1 MIRKEFVKT
10 VRKTAAV
17 VMVLALAA
25 GMYGCGKSSGSA
37 EPAAQEE
44 TASQETAEA
53 QGTENDQINPEQV
66 KNEEIVKEDTAKEET
81 AQADAAKEEAAQAD
95 AAKEETA
102 QADAAKEEAAQ
113 ADAAKEEA
121 AAAANEEEKEV
132 IQKPEPSEANTEAEK
147 KKEEKKQEEEE
158 KKASTENLNEVLDG
172 KMTFDGMELE
182 FPIDLSGMKLGKWTL
197 AYELDGDPADKTL
210 AVKEVVLA
218 KMTSP
223 DFTDDDVIV
232 KAEFGN
238 YTGSE
243 ASLTD
248 LPMTGIYIT
257 KGKGKDG
264 AEPKLP
270 SLELPCG
277 FTWGTPASDVQDKLG
292 EASLSGS
299 FDYDFDFMYENGE
312 YLFEVG
318 GMDDTG
324 IEYIVYSV
332 E

>member
-37 EPAAQEE
+37 EPATQEE

-121 AAAANEEEKEV
+121 AAAAN
-132 IQKPEPSEANTEAEK
+132 EAEK

>member
-1 MIRKEFVKT
+1 MIRT
-10 VRKTAAV
+10 GIGRKWKRSAAV
-17 VMVLALAA
+17 ILVLALTA
-25 GMYGCGKSSGSA
+25 GAYGCGKSA
-37 EPAAQEE
+37 EP
-44 TASQETAEA
+44 
-53 QGTENDQINPEQV
+53 
-66 KNEEIVKEDTAKEET
+66 
-81 AQADAAKEEAAQAD
+81 

-102 QADAAKEEAAQ
+102 AEESAAAQSTVNKPINPEEVKSEDVVKEEKPQDSAAQ
-113 ADAAKEEA
+113 KETAAQDTDKEEEKTPA
-121 AAAANEEEKEV
+121 PSASEEDEKEV
-132 IQKPEPSEANTEAEK
+132 IQKPEATEANTEAEK
-147 KKEEKKQEEEE
+147 EKEEKTSAQ
-158 KKASTENLNEVLDG
+158 NLNDVLDG
-172 KMTFDGMELE
+172 VMTFDGMELE
-182 FPIDLSGMKLGKWTL
+182 FPIELSGMKLGKWTL
-197 AYELDGDPADKTL
+197 TYELDGDPSSKTL
-210 AVKEVVLA
+210 AYQETVLA
-218 KMTSP
+218 RMTSP

-243 ASLTD
+243 AALTD

-270 SLELPCG
+270 ALELPCG
-277 FTWGTPASDVQDKLG
+277 FTWGTSADEVMAQLG
-292 EASLSGS
+292 EASFSGS
-299 FDYDFDFMYENGE
+299 FDYDFDYMYENGE

>member
-1 MIRKEFVKT
+1 MIRT
-10 VRKTAAV
+10 GIGRKWKRSAAV
-17 VMVLALAA
+17 ILVLALTA
-25 GMYGCGKSSGSA
+25 GAYGCGKSA
-37 EPAAQEE
+37 EP
-44 TASQETAEA
+44 
-53 QGTENDQINPEQV
+53 
-66 KNEEIVKEDTAKEET
+66 
-81 AQADAAKEEAAQAD
+81 

-102 QADAAKEEAAQ
+102 AEESAAAQSTVNKPINPEEVKSEDVVKEEKPQDSAAQ
-113 ADAAKEEA
+113 KETAAQDTDKEEEKTPA
-121 AAAANEEEKEV
+121 PSASEEDEKEV
-132 IQKPEPSEANTEAEK
+132 IQKPEATEANTEAEK
-147 KKEEKKQEEEE
+147 EKEEKKKEKKKEEKTSAQY
-158 KKASTENLNEVLDG
+158 LNDVLDG
-172 KMTFDGMELE
+172 VMTFDGMELE
-182 FPIDLSGMKLGKWTL
+182 FPIELSGMKLGKWTL
-197 AYELDGDPADKTL
+197 TYELDGDPSSKTL
-210 AVKEVVLA
+210 AYQETVLA
-218 KMTSP
+218 RMTSP

-243 ASLTD
+243 AALTD

-270 SLELPCG
+270 CLERHCG
-277 FTWGTPASDVQDKLG
+277 LTWGASADEVMAQLG
-292 EASLSGS
+292 EASFSGS
-299 FDYDFDFMYENGE
+299 FDYDFDYMYENGE

>member
-1 MIRKEFVKT
+1 MIRKSIGKT
-10 VRKTAAV
+10 WKKTAAV
-17 VMVLALAA
+17 ILVLSLTA
-25 GMYGCGKSSGSA
+25 GAYGCGKSS
-37 EPAAQEE
+37 EPAAKEE
-44 TASQETAEA
+44 TAVEESTVNEP
-53 QGTENDQINPEQV
+53 INPEEV
-66 KNEEIVKEDTAKEET
+66 KSEEIVKEDASEEKTAPQQTGTEQE
-81 AQADAAKEEAAQAD
+81 QASAASTGK
-95 AAKEETA
+95 
-102 QADAAKEEAAQ
+102 
-113 ADAAKEEA
+113 
-121 AAAANEEEKEV
+121 EEKEV
-132 IQKPEPSEANTEAEK
+132 IEKPEVTEANTEAEK
-147 KKEEKKQEEEE
+147 EKEEKKEKKKEEKKTSAQ
-158 KKASTENLNEVLDG
+158 NLNDVLDG
-172 KMTFDGMELE
+172 VMTFDGMQLE
-182 FPIDLSGMKLGKWTL
+182 FPVELNGMKLGKWTL
-197 AYELDGDPADKTL
+197 TYELDTDPSSKTL
-210 AVKEVVLA
+210 AYQETVLA

-243 ASLTD
+243 AALTD

-270 SLELPCG
+270 ALELPCG
-277 FTWGTPASDVQDKLG
+277 FTWGTPAGEVQAQLG
-292 EASLSGS
+292 EASFSGS
-299 FDYDFDFMYENGE
+299 FDYDFDYMYENGE

>member
-81 AQADAAKEEAAQAD
+81 
-95 AAKEETA
+95 
-102 QADAAKEEAAQ
+102 AQ